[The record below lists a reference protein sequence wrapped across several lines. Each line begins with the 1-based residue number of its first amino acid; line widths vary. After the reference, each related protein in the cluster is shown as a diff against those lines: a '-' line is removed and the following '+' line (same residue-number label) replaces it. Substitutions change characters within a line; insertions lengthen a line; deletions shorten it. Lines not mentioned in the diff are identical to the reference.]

1 MTDAEYEKQSRD
13 FVDIYEHVL
22 KLIRVKYNTVYGI
35 YLDYGKNY
43 YDDAL
48 KLLESRD
55 KEISA
60 YMSAVNFMCR
70 KAYSLDWSD
79 NASQLARIR
88 QDEREKVLNMLKKR
102 CEVKNEIQ

>member
-43 YDDAL
+43 YDEAL